1 MRRLVLIL
9 CCSVTFWAPAVAQ
22 QAQPGDNQS
31 SNTKPVAQPQVGPDV
46 PVLTIEGLCPP
57 NSAQNLQPSAPV
69 TPASVQG
76 SQASPNSGT
85 PLGAGC
91 KTVITRAEFEK
102 LLGLLRPGFQPS
114 TGANFARRYAESL
127 LFAQRAHEVGF
138 DQDPTFSARLRFNTL
153 QFISQSYSRQII
165 DKAQDVSDAEAAAYY
180 KDHLEMFDQVDLMR
194 VFIPSL
200 KAYPSG
206 PNEPQQPPERLA
218 ADKDELAQEA
228 QKIHGKALAGRDFE
242 KLELAAY
249 KLAGNPEEAPAVHM
263 GKLTRGE
270 VPADRRDL
278 IFGLKIGQIS
288 DLVPESNGWSI
299 FKVLSKGRMPL
310 SDAKPRVRSL
320 KTEAALDAV
329 KHSATVDLN
338 TEYFATPNPSMVPP
352 SVR

>member
-1 MRRLVLIL
+1 ML
-9 CCSVTFWAPAVAQ
+9 CCSVTFWAGASAQ
-22 QAQPGDNQS
+22 QAQPGDNPA
-31 SNTKPVAQPQVGPDV
+31 SNTKPVPQPQVGPDV

-57 NSAQNLQPSAPV
+57 DSAENLPSPAPV
-69 TPASVQG
+69 TPAIPASAQG
-76 SQASPNSGT
+76 SQASPDSGT
-85 PLGAGC
+85 PPDAGC
-91 KTVITRAEFEK
+91 KTVLTRAEFEK

-127 LFAQRAHEVGF
+127 LFAQRAHEAGF
-138 DQDPTFSARLRFNTL
+138 DQDPTFLARLRFNTL
-153 QFISQSYSRQII
+153 QFISQSYSRQIS
-165 DKAQDVSDAEAAAYY
+165 DKAQNVSDADAATYY
-180 KDHLEMFDQVDLMR
+180 QDHLEMFDQVDLMR

-200 KAYPSG
+200 KAYPVG

-218 ADKDELAQEA
+218 SDKDELAREA
-228 QKIHGKALAGRDFE
+228 QKIHSRAVAGRDFE
-242 KLELAAY
+242 KLELSAY
-249 KLAGNPEEAPAVHM
+249 KLAGNPEQAPAVHM

-270 VPADRRDL
+270 IPADRRDL

-310 SDAKPRVRSL
+310 SEAKPQVRRL

-329 KHSATVDLN
+329 KSSAKIDLN
-338 TEYFATPNPSMVPP
+338 TEYFADPNLSTVPP